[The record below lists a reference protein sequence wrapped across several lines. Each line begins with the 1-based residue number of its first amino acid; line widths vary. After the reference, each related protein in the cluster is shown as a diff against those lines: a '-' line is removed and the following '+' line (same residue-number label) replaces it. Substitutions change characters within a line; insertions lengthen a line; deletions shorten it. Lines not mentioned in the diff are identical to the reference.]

1 MSGAVAVR
9 HGSFGRATIYELDK
23 SLIPHGHREGH
34 IIFYLDGSPG
44 VVTVSGKDYVVD
56 KNRAVAVSPWEPH
69 SFQID
74 PKASEPCVSL
84 TLYIKPIWFLES
96 SQRAEFSLNFGR
108 AEIEMTD
115 QILQWTRRL
124 TGQMLNEESD
134 SLFNSYLFETTSQ
147 CYKQTWSG
155 QQRSSILKEMR
166 NKFSDYRVR
175 RSLLVM
181 QNNFAETI
189 EMDSLAR
196 QVGLSRPHFF
206 KLFKKQ
212 MGVTP
217 NLYLNTLRSEKAI
230 EYLMTTEKTVS
241 DIGFDLGFS
250 SQASFTR
257 FFASNVG
264 IPPSDYRRVANASA

>member
-34 IIFYLDGSPG
+34 LIFHLDGSPAM
-44 VVTVSGKDYVVD
+44 VNVSGKEYIVGE
-56 KNRAVAVSPWEPH
+56 NSAVAVSPWEPH
-69 SFQID
+69 SFNID
-74 PKASEPCVSL
+74 SSTNGPCLCL

-96 SQRAEFSLNFGR
+96 SQRAEFSLSFGR
-108 AEIEMTD
+108 SDIMMTE
-115 QILQWTRRL
+115 QIRQWVHRL

-134 SLFNSYLFETTSQ
+134 SLFNGYLFETTSQ
-147 CYKQTWSG
+147 CYQQSWSG
-155 QQRSSILKEMR
+155 QQRSSILKTMR
-166 NKFSDYRVR
+166 SKFSDYRVR
-175 RSLLVM
+175 RSLQLM
-181 QNNFAETI
+181 QDNFTTTM

-196 QVGLSRPHFF
+196 EVGLSRPHFF

-230 EYLMTTEKTVS
+230 EFLMTTEKTVS